1 MHILVTGGCGFIG
14 SNLCRKLLGE
24 GHHVICLD
32 NLSSGKLGN
41 VSDLQNN
48 CNFELIR
55 HDVVE
60 PILLEVEQI
69 YHLACPASPKF
80 YQKNPIKTIKTNVL
94 GTMNMLGLAKRVNA
108 RILLS
113 STSEIYGD
121 PLENPQ
127 TESYF
132 GNVNPNGI
140 RACYDEGKR
149 VAETLMFEYN
159 RQHNVD
165 IRVARIFNTYGPGM
179 DIDDGR
185 VVCNF
190 IKQALNGDII
200 TVYGEGDQT
209 RSLCYIDDMVE
220 GLITLM
226 NTKIGV
232 NNPINLGNDSE
243 YTILNIANLV
253 KKKINC
259 NSNIHFGVLPKDD
272 PKKRKPDLELAKT
285 VLSWEAKISF
295 EDGLDRS
302 IEWYRDILL
311 KRIVD

>member
-1 MHILVTGGCGFIG
+1 MLATC
-14 SNLCRKLLGE
+14 N
-24 GHHVICLD
+24 HH
-32 NLSSGKLGN
+32 
-41 VSDLQNN
+41 
-48 CNFELIR
+48 
-55 HDVVE
+55 
-60 PILLEVEQI
+60 
-69 YHLACPASPKF
+69 A
-80 YQKNPIKTIKTNVL
+80 IKTNVL

-295 EDGLDRS
+295 EDGLYRS

-311 KRIVD
+311 KRIID

>member
-32 NLSSGKLGN
+32 NLSSGKLCN

-60 PILLEVEQI
+60 PILLEVDQI

-302 IEWYRDILL
+302 IEWYRDIILN
-311 KRIVD
+311 RIID

>member
-1 MHILVTGGCGFIG
+1 MHILVTGVCGFIG

-80 YQKNPIKTIKTNVL
+80 YQKKPIKTIKTNVL

-302 IEWYRDILL
+302 IEWYRDIILN
-311 KRIVD
+311 RIID